1 MGLRAG
7 VRKPGRPPGPHFL
20 NFRPGGLRTRTEFSG
35 FVGRRTQTEPA
46 PGPHFL
52 NFRPGGLRTRTEFS
66 GFASR
71 RTQTEPAPG
80 PHFLNF
86 RPGGLRTKTEF
97 SGFASRRTQTGP
109 APGPPSPLFQA
120 RGSRKETEFVGFAG
134 TCARTAPASGPG
146 GGSAGH
152 IGAPTGRVQMKSDA
166 WSLVFTPHASTPV
179 PKLMHEHSFF
189 CSMHHFLSLPPDIR
203 PFICSAAA
211 KRANQL
217 MQEHY
222 FSAFLHQFPDLPRRP
237 GLEPGRVQMK
247 RDARKA
253 PPASVHLFPLCISRG
268 KN

>member
-7 VRKPGRPPGPHFL
+7 VRKPSRPPGPHFL
-20 NFRPGGLRTRTEFSG
+20 NFRPGGLRTGTEFI
-35 FVGRRTQTEPA
+35 
-46 PGPHFL
+46 
-52 NFRPGGLRTRTEFS
+52 
-66 GFASR
+66 
-71 RTQTEPAPG
+71 
-80 PHFLNF
+80 
-86 RPGGLRTKTEF
+86 
-97 SGFASRRTQTGP
+97 GFASRRTQTGP
-109 APGPPSPLFQA
+109 AARAALSEFQARGSRKETEFVGFAGTCARTAPASGPPSPLFQA

-268 KN
+268 MN